1 MNQAVNII
9 QELANSIDHM
19 MLGWENI
26 INIYI
31 NLVNQKIDIL
41 EQERSGIINLGPEVY
56 SEIIDLYEFDN
67 HLLMFREINKILE
80 KIKNRCR
87 RDGRRQIHPQL

>member
-9 QELANSIDHM
+9 QELANNIDHM
-19 MLGWENI
+19 MLGRENI

-31 NLVNQKIDIL
+31 NLVSQKIDIL

-56 SEIIDLYEFDN
+56 SEIIDLYKFDN

-87 RDGRRQIHPQL
+87 RDGRKQIHPQF